1 MNEEDVLSDQ
11 KLAYKLYNSDV
22 RVTPIGEMWGSN
34 VESIEVGSAAKE
46 LSSSVVVI
54 ERQENI

>member
-1 MNEEDVLSDQ
+1 MADQ

-22 RVTPIGEMWGSN
+22 RVAPIGVIWGSN

-46 LSSSVVVI
+46 LNSSVVDI
-54 ERQENI
+54 DRQENK